1 MLARGLAPRPIDESS
16 SLSPNHAGLRVAC
29 TRSTAY
35 WATLRSTNTASD
47 RRCSAISSSRLT
59 TWPACGGLTAIRSM
73 IVSSSAA
80 VGWSRTIFI
89 MKRSRW
95 ASGSWYTPS
104 LSIGFCVATTKN
116 GAGTGWVIP
125 PIVTWC
131 SCITSSSA
139 DWTLAGARL
148 ISSVRR
154 KLTNTGPSSTSKRSL
169 LPR

>member
-1 MLARGLAPRPIDESS
+1 
-16 SLSPNHAGLRVAC
+16 
-29 TRSTAY
+29 
-35 WATLRSTNTASD
+35 
-47 RRCSAISSSRLT
+47 
-59 TWPACGGLTAIRSM
+59 
-73 IVSSSAA
+73 
-80 VGWSRTIFI
+80 

-116 GAGTGWVIP
+116 GLGTGWVMP

-131 SCITSSSA
+131 SCITSSRA
-139 DWTLAGARL
+139 DCTLAGARL
-148 ISSVRR
+148 ISSVSR